1 MKSPTFGLG
10 LRLATTV
17 HWQHVFL
24 YTSLPLLH
32 DRYVKLPYFTF
43 YEGREHEKP
52 ISFFFFF
59 FFYLRYSLFEFNSR
73 KIRQHLTIER
83 GGIRRK
89 EFETGRINFSCDV
102 FTAVPVVDA

>member
-89 EFETGRINFSCDV
+89 EFETGRIHFS
-102 FTAVPVVDA
+102 

>member
-59 FFYLRYSLFEFNSR
+59 FFILG
-73 KIRQHLTIER
+73 TV
-83 GGIRRK
+83 
-89 EFETGRINFSCDV
+89 FSDSTPEKFANIWQLNEV
-102 FTAVPVVDA
+102 E